1 MWRCYC
7 AFFFSSRRRHTRCAL
22 VTGVQTCALPISFVL
37 RAKID
42 VPVRTSFGTM
52 GDRPAVVLRL
62 RDADGAEGW
71 GEVWCNFPGC
81 GAEHRGRLVAT
92 VLAPLLIGRKVED
105 PALEWR
111 RLTDAT
117 RILALQSGQAGPF
130 APAIPGLDTIGRDH
144 A

>member
-1 MWRCYC
+1 
-7 AFFFSSRRRHTRCAL
+7 
-22 VTGVQTCALPISFVL
+22 
-37 RAKID
+37 
-42 VPVRTSFGTM
+42 M

-117 RILALQSGQAGPF
+117 RILALQSGEDGPL
-130 APAIPGLDTIGRDH
+130 APASACMDIALWDLDPRSCGGPLGARRRSEEGGGG
-144 A
+144 

>member
-1 MWRCYC
+1 
-7 AFFFSSRRRHTRCAL
+7 
-22 VTGVQTCALPISFVL
+22 
-37 RAKID
+37 
-42 VPVRTSFGTM
+42 M

-105 PALEWR
+105 PALAWR

-117 RILALQSGQAGPF
+117 RILALQSGEAGPF
-130 APAIPGLDTIGRDH
+130 APAIAGIAIAPWDLAARRARLPLLRPLHGRTHPPPSRGWPGHLRQD
-144 A
+144 

>member
-1 MWRCYC
+1 MI
-7 AFFFSSRRRHTRCAL
+7 RRPPRSTRTDNL
-22 VTGVQTCALPISFVL
+22 LPYTTLFRSLAVVRIASVDTFVL

-117 RILALQSGQAGPF
+117 RILPLQ
-130 APAIPGLDTIGRDH
+130 
-144 A
+144 

>member
-1 MWRCYC
+1 
-7 AFFFSSRRRHTRCAL
+7 
-22 VTGVQTCALPISFVL
+22 
-37 RAKID
+37 
-42 VPVRTSFGTM
+42 M

-117 RILALQSGQAGPF
+117 RLLALQSGEAGPF
-130 APAIPGLDTIGRDH
+130 AQAIAGIDIALWELAAPRAGLPLSRPLVCGPDNAPAAEAPVSANGRGPWR
-144 A
+144 

>member
-1 MWRCYC
+1 
-7 AFFFSSRRRHTRCAL
+7 
-22 VTGVQTCALPISFVL
+22 
-37 RAKID
+37 
-42 VPVRTSFGTM
+42 M

-117 RILALQSGQAGPF
+117 RILALQSGEAGPS
-130 APAIPGLDTIGRDH
+130 APAIPGLTIALWDLAPPRAGLPPCRLHDRGPAPAPH
-144 A
+144 AGGPGQAGATQPRR